1 MRISDWSSDVCSSD
15 LHADIYV
22 EEQAYADPEAFVQRR
37 LAEKRAP
44 NGSAREQR
52 LPSGEWHLLRP
63 RTTPSGMPVTRRVDI
78 TEQKRL
84 QQELAET
91 SERLRTVSEATSPF
105 LPGPIRRESWRERGS
120 PE

>member
-63 RTTPSGMPVTRRVDI
+63 RTTPSGMQVTLRVDI
-78 TEQKRL
+78 TEQTRR

-91 SERLRTVSEATSPF
+91 SERRSEE
-105 LPGPIRRESWRERGS
+105 RRVGKECGS
-120 PE
+120 TCRSRWSQYH